1 MQKNESI
8 LITAIRKMA
17 ETKRIKKQL
26 LAINQSNEARR
37 GVTEYLPSKI
47 EGFFDVNE
55 PLGNVIVSGGDNSIR
70 CCAVSAATACVFAKG
85 YPVIVLH
92 CGNGELECE
101 LQNMFAPSL
110 MCVFINRSNPVYDPL
125 TSLSNSEISQLLVQ
139 AGSGIA
145 AIPPGGR
152 YYIEALAEFLRCKG
166 IDPYC
171 KMFFTCPHQQLAQAI
186 DSAVAAGQ
194 LTVQL
199 GQQIKS
205 LIMQGQQYRSTIET
219 FFARLEQQSSHIMCG
234 KSQLNRRLSLYECA
248 KKRLV
253 TVVDLST
260 DTNDILINLVSNE
273 IERLLAAGLPLC
285 LAIDDI
291 SLSANENMS
300 RLLRSVNSNFW
311 KVVSSKDFYTMTG
324 SNDALFSDITNSAQ
338 KVIISSHSGLCC
350 TKWSSVLG
358 EYDKEEI
365 SESFSS
371 SSRYHTFFSVFPGQ
385 DNSRN
390 LTVSQKREQIVKPE
404 DLARMASNEVY
415 VINRN
420 ANEIAHTVI
429 TS

>member
-1 MQKNESI
+1 M
-8 LITAIRKMA
+8 
-17 ETKRIKKQL
+17 
-26 LAINQSNEARR
+26 
-37 GVTEYLPSKI
+37 
-47 EGFFDVNE
+47 
-55 PLGNVIVSGGDNSIR
+55 
-70 CCAVSAATACVFAKG
+70 
-85 YPVIVLH
+85 
-92 CGNGELECE
+92 
-101 LQNMFAPSL
+101 
-110 MCVFINRSNPVYDPL
+110 YDPL
-125 TSLSNSEISQLLVQ
+125 TSLSNSEISQLFVQ

-171 KMFFTCPHQQLAQAI
+171 KMFFACPHQQLAQAI

-194 LTVQL
+194 LTAQL

-234 KSQLNRRLSLYECA
+234 KSQLNRRLSLFECA
-248 KKRLV
+248 RKRLV

-273 IERLLAAGLPLC
+273 IERLLAAGVPLC
-285 LAIDDI
+285 LAIDDV
-291 SLSANENMS
+291 SLSSNENMS

-311 KVVSSKDFYTMTG
+311 KVISSKDFYTMTG
-324 SNDALFSDITNSAQ
+324 SNDALFSDITNSAH

-371 SSRYHTFFSVFPGQ
+371 SSRYHTFFTVFPGQ

-390 LTVSQKREQIVKPE
+390 LTVSQKRVQIVKPE
-404 DLARMASNEVY
+404 DLVRMASNEVF

-420 ANEIAHTVI
+420 ANEIAHAVI

>member
-17 ETKRIKKQL
+17 EAKRIKKQL
-26 LAINQSNEARR
+26 QAINQSNEARR

-70 CCAVSAATACVFAKG
+70 CRAVSAAAACVFTKR

-92 CGNGELECE
+92 CGNSELERE
-101 LQNMFAPSL
+101 IQNMFAPSPR
-110 MCVFINRSNPVYDPL
+110 CVFVNRSNPVYDPL
-125 TSLSNSEISQLLVQ
+125 TSLSNSEISQLFVQ

-171 KMFFTCPHQQLAQAI
+171 KMFFACPHQQLAQAI

-194 LTVQL
+194 LTAQL

-205 LIMQGQQYRSTIET
+205 LIMQGQQYRSAIET

-234 KSQLNRRLSLYECA
+234 KSQLNRRLSLFECA
-248 KKRLV
+248 RKRLV

-273 IERLLAAGLPLC
+273 IERLLAAGVPLC
-285 LAIDDI
+285 LAIDDV
-291 SLSANENMS
+291 SLSSNENMS

-311 KVVSSKDFYTMTG
+311 KVISSKDFYTMTG
-324 SNDALFSDITNSAQ
+324 SNDALFSDITNSAH

-371 SSRYHTFFSVFPGQ
+371 SSRYHTFFTVFPGQ

-404 DLARMASNEVY
+404 DLVRMASNEVF

-420 ANEIAHTVI
+420 ANEIAHAVI

>member
-26 LAINQSNEARR
+26 QAINQSNEARR

-70 CCAVSAATACVFAKG
+70 CRAVSAAAACVFTKG

-92 CGNGELECE
+92 CGNGELERE
-101 LQNMFAPSL
+101 IQNMFAPSPR
-110 MCVFINRSNPVYDPL
+110 CVFVNRSNPVYDPL
-125 TSLSNSEISQLLVQ
+125 TSLSNSEISQLFVQ
-139 AGSGIA
+139 AGSGVA

-171 KMFFTCPHQQLAQAI
+171 KMFFSCPHQQLAQAI

-194 LTVQL
+194 LTAQL

-205 LIMQGQQYRSTIET
+205 LIMQGQQYRSAIET

-234 KSQLNRRLSLYECA
+234 KSQLNRRLSLFECA

-253 TVVDLST
+253 TVVDLAT

-273 IERLLAAGLPLC
+273 IERFLATGLPLC
-285 LAIDDI
+285 LAIDDV
-291 SLSANENMS
+291 SLSSNENMS

-311 KVVSSKDFYTMTG
+311 KVISSKDFYTMTG
-324 SNDALFSDITNSAQ
+324 SNDALFSDITNSAH

-371 SSRYHTFFSVFPGQ
+371 SSRYHTFFTVFPGQ

-404 DLARMASNEVY
+404 DLVRMASNEVF
-415 VINRN
+415 VINRT
-420 ANEIAHTVI
+420 ANEIVHTVI